1 MSTSPSVPSY
11 QRLVLKLGT
20 SVLTTGSPQIN
31 RSRLLELVRQC
42 AKLHAA
48 GVDVVVVTSAAIA
61 AGRESLGFR
70 QLPQAMPAKQML
82 AAVGQ
87 VRLMQHYEQ
96 LFGIYNIVVG
106 QVLLT
111 RSDLNHRSRYLNA
124 RDTLQALLAERIVP
138 VINENDAVATDEI
151 KLGDNDTLSALVS
164 NLVEADLLLI
174 LTDQPG
180 LYTADPRTDP
190 SAELIREVTTI
201 DDDLRARAGG
211 TRSGL
216 GTGGMSTKL
225 AAADLARRGG
235 AEVVIA
241 AGGVEDVVLRVTG
254 GERLGT
260 RFTPLTGKLESRK
273 RWLLGGL
280 VPAGR
285 ITVDAGA
292 AAALA
297 TQGRSLLPVGVT
309 RIEGQFERGD
319 TVRIC
324 NAAGQEIARGLTRYG
339 AESLERI
346 KGRRSEDIAAILGY
360 ENSAE
365 VVHRDDL
372 VVLWSWT

>member
-1 MSTSPSVPSY
+1 MSNSPSVPTY

-20 SVLTTGSPQIN
+20 SVLTAGSPQIN
-31 RSRLLELVRQC
+31 RARLLELVRQC

-70 QLPQAMPAKQML
+70 QLSQAMPAKQML

-111 RSDLNHRSRYLNA
+111 RSDLNNRSRYLNA

-211 TRSGL
+211 TRGGL

-225 AAADLARRGG
+225 AAADLARRGA

-241 AGGVEDVVLRVTG
+241 AGGVEDVILRVSQ
-254 GERLGT
+254 GERIGT
-260 RFTPLTGKLESRK
+260 RFTPLAGKLESRK

-297 TQGRSLLPVGVT
+297 KQGRSLLPVGVT
-309 RIEGQFERGD
+309 RVEGQFERGD

-339 AESLERI
+339 SESLERI
-346 KGRRSEDIAAILGY
+346 KGRRSEEIAAVLGY

-372 VVLWSWT
+372 VML

>member
-1 MSTSPSVPSY
+1 MYNSPPVPSY

-20 SVLTTGSPQIN
+20 SVLTAGSPQIN
-31 RSRLLELVRQC
+31 RARLLELVRQC

-70 QLPQAMPAKQML
+70 QLSQAMPVKQML

-96 LFGIYNIVVG
+96 FFGIYDIVVG

-138 VINENDAVATDEI
+138 IINENDAVATDEI

-211 TRSGL
+211 ARSGL

-241 AGGVEDVVLRVTG
+241 AGGVEGVVLRVCQS
-254 GERLGT
+254 ERIGT
-260 RFTPLTGKLESRK
+260 RFTPLTDKLESRK

-297 TQGRSLLPVGVT
+297 NQGRSLLPVGVT
-309 RIEGQFERGD
+309 RVEGQFERGD

-339 AESLERI
+339 VTSLERI
-346 KGRRSEDIAAILGY
+346 KGRRSEEIVVILGY

-372 VVLWSWT
+372 VVL

>member
-1 MSTSPSVPSY
+1 MLNSPSPFTSAH

-20 SVLTTGSPQIN
+20 SVLTAGSPQIN

-96 LFGIYNIVVG
+96 LFGIYDIVVG

-164 NLVEADLLLI
+164 NLVEADLLLM

-241 AGGVEDVVLRVTG
+241 AGGVEDVVLRVTR
-254 GERLGT
+254 GERIGT
-260 RFTPLTGKLESRK
+260 RFTPLAGKLESRK

-292 AAALA
+292 ATALA
-297 TQGRSLLPVGVT
+297 KQGRSLLPVGVT
-309 RIEGQFERGD
+309 RVEGQFERGD

-339 AESLERI
+339 AASLDRI
-346 KGRRSEDIAAILGY
+346 KGRRSEEIATILGY

-372 VVLWSWT
+372 VML

>member
-20 SVLTTGSPQIN
+20 SVLTAGSPQIN

-285 ITVDAGA
+285 IAVDAGA

>member
-20 SVLTTGSPQIN
+20 SVLTAGSPQIN

-151 KLGDNDTLSALVS
+151 KLGDNDTLSALLS

-241 AGGVEDVVLRVTG
+241 AGGVEDVILRVSK
-254 GERLGT
+254 GERIGT
-260 RFTPLTGKLESRK
+260 RFTPLAGKLESRK

-297 TQGRSLLPVGVT
+297 KQGRSLLPVGVT
-309 RIEGQFERGD
+309 RVEGQFERGD

-324 NAAGQEIARGLTRYG
+324 NADGQEIARGLTRYG
-339 AESLERI
+339 AASLERI
-346 KGRRSEDIAAILGY
+346 KGRRSEEIAAILGY

-372 VVLWSWT
+372 VVLVEQP

>member
-1 MSTSPSVPSY
+1 MSNSPSVPTY

-20 SVLTTGSPQIN
+20 SVLTAGSPQIN

-70 QLPQAMPAKQML
+70 QLSQAMPVKQML

-96 LFGIYNIVVG
+96 LFGIYDIVVG

-111 RSDLNHRSRYLNA
+111 RSDLNNRSRYLNA

-241 AGGVEDVVLRVTG
+241 AGGVEDVVLRVSQ
-254 GERLGT
+254 GERIGT
-260 RFTPLTGKLESRK
+260 RFTPLAGKLESRK

-297 TQGRSLLPVGVT
+297 KQGRSLLPVGVT
-309 RIEGQFERGD
+309 RVEGQFERGD

-324 NAAGQEIARGLTRYG
+324 NAAGQEIARGLTCYG
-339 AESLERI
+339 AASLERI
-346 KGRRSEDIAAILGY
+346 KGRRSEEIATILGY

-372 VVLWSWT
+372 VML

>member
-1 MSTSPSVPSY
+1 MSNLSLTY

-20 SVLTTGSPQIN
+20 SVLTAGSPQIN
-31 RSRLLELVRQC
+31 RARLLELVRQC
-42 AKLHAA
+42 ARLHAA

-70 QLPQAMPAKQML
+70 QLSQAMPVKQML

-96 LFGIYNIVVG
+96 LFGIYDIVVG

-111 RSDLNHRSRYLNA
+111 RADLNNRSRYLNA

-211 TRSGL
+211 SRSGL

-241 AGGVEDVVLRVTG
+241 AGGVEDVVLRVSR
-254 GERLGT
+254 GERIGT
-260 RFTPLTGKLESRK
+260 RFTPLADKLESRK

-309 RIEGQFERGD
+309 RVEGQFERGD

>member
-1 MSTSPSVPSY
+1 MSNLSLTY

-20 SVLTTGSPQIN
+20 SVLTAGSPQIN

-70 QLPQAMPAKQML
+70 QLSQTMPVKQML

-87 VRLMQHYEQ
+87 VRLMRHYEQ
-96 LFGIYNIVVG
+96 LFGIYDIVVG

-111 RSDLNHRSRYLNA
+111 RSDLNNRSRYLNA

-164 NLVEADLLLI
+164 NLVEADMLLI

-201 DDDLRARAGG
+201 DDDLRAA
-211 TRSGL
+211 
-216 GTGGMSTKL
+216 
-225 AAADLARRGG
+225 
-235 AEVVIA
+235 
-241 AGGVEDVVLRVTG
+241 
-254 GERLGT
+254 
-260 RFTPLTGKLESRK
+260 P
-273 RWLLGGL
+273 
-280 VPAGR
+280 
-285 ITVDAGA
+285 A
-292 AAALA
+292 AAAA
-297 TQGRSLLPVGVT
+297 GSAR
-309 RIEGQFERGD
+309 
-319 TVRIC
+319 
-324 NAAGQEIARGLTRYG
+324 AA
-339 AESLERI
+339 
-346 KGRRSEDIAAILGY
+346 
-360 ENSAE
+360 
-365 VVHRDDL
+365 
-372 VVLWSWT
+372 

>member
-1 MSTSPSVPSY
+1 MSNLSLSY

-20 SVLTTGSPQIN
+20 SVLTAGSPQIN
-31 RSRLLELVRQC
+31 RARLLELVRQC
-42 AKLHAA
+42 ARLHAA
-48 GVDVVVVTSAAIA
+48 GVDVVIVTSAAIA

-70 QLPQAMPAKQML
+70 QLSQAMPVKQML

-111 RSDLNHRSRYLNA
+111 RSDLNNRSRYLNA

-190 SAELIREVTTI
+190 SAELIHEVTTI

-211 TRSGL
+211 SRSGL

-235 AEVVIA
+235 AEVIIA
-241 AGGVEDVVLRVTG
+241 AGGVEDVILRVSS
-254 GERLGT
+254 GERIGT
-260 RFTPLTGKLESRK
+260 RFTPLAGKLESRK

-297 TQGRSLLPVGVT
+297 KQGRSLLPVGVT
-309 RIEGQFERGD
+309 RVEGQFERGD

-339 AESLERI
+339 AASLERI
-346 KGRRSEDIAAILGY
+346 KGRRSEEIVGILGY

-372 VVLWSWT
+372 VML